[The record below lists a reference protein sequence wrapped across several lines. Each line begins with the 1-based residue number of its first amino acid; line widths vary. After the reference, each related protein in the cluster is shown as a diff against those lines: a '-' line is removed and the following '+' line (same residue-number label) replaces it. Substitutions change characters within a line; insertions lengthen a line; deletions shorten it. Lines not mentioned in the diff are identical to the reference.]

1 MYLKCVKKDNDEIC
15 YQKFCPWAIVHMFE
29 STIDFLLNRKYN
41 KNVLIVKQ
49 KVGVIDGS
57 KDGKTVI

>member
-1 MYLKCVKKDNDEIC
+1 
-15 YQKFCPWAIVHMFE
+15 MFE
-29 STIDFLLNRKYN
+29 NTIDFLLNRKYN